1 MPFTFPAA
9 VNECFRFSMS
19 PVPCVNSFLSV
30 RLSKKYVVV
39 SHWDLSLHFL
49 FFFFNEHP
57 LVIFSNSTNEG
68 NRQMLQ
74 VVQKRIGKRATYL

>member
-49 FFFFNEHP
+49 FFFF
-57 LVIFSNSTNEG
+57 
-68 NRQMLQ
+68 
-74 VVQKRIGKRATYL
+74 K